1 MWYSSVLPL
10 RCPLITNRPFDGV
23 YAWASSLKTQS
34 ILLIRV
40 IIVFDVYLISIF
52 SRKRVHRVAKETDW
66 EMCALWIQI
75 AAFSKKPNS
84 GLWLLQKWSQK
95 WSLFTDVFVLA
106 LFRFCYFLSHILH
119 HCYAIILLTHLCA
132 LTYQCRQLWVLP
144 PVHCRWEKTD
154 RIQFGVFFL
163 HSITQRE

>member
-1 MWYSSVLPL
+1 MMNFRQKMILSNKLCIITSSLDHNFHKEKEIGIIFSFLMLYSSVLPL

-66 EMCALWIQI
+66 EMCALCLAVDFLYFRFPRRIYKVGLNSLWIQNTHS
-75 AAFSKKPNS
+75 AVST
-84 GLWLLQKWSQK
+84 WL
-95 WSLFTDVFVLA
+95 A
-106 LFRFCYFLSHILH
+106 
-119 HCYAIILLTHLCA
+119 
-132 LTYQCRQLWVLP
+132 
-144 PVHCRWEKTD
+144 
-154 RIQFGVFFL
+154 
-163 HSITQRE
+163 